1 MDKPR
6 IFRFAVAVVAAAAV
20 LAGCAQAPAVPADP
34 SSGNPTAAPIAPSGS
49 PAAAAQ
55 GPKKPDSGQDPSK
68 LPVGSLY
75 KNPGNNR
82 NEIILEDIRHT
93 AVLIGDSQSEPPGSW
108 PRVALGSLGYKVYSV
123 ARGGTG
129 YVAATKASGNY
140 IDALQRGDWVLPY
153 GTPPLIIV
161 EGGGNDASR
170 NASDEQITVNA
181 NRLLAALKK
190 RYPQA
195 KIAMIGTLARGANAG
210 GGRRT
215 QVDTLLGN
223 IAAKAGTTFFS
234 VGDWVSKY
242 QLAGDLVDGVHLN
255 AAGHAKLGGVLA
267 ADMAAAGLRPQP
279 DQGSAS

>member
-1 MDKPR
+1 MHRSR
-6 IFRFAVAVVAAAAV
+6 IFRFAASAIAAGV
-20 LAGCAQAPAVPADP
+20 LLAGCSQAPAVPTDP
-34 SSGNPTAAPIAPSGS
+34 SSGKQASAPMAPSGS

-55 GPKKPDSGQDPSK
+55 GPKKPDSGKDPSK

-75 KNPGNNR
+75 KNPSNNR
-82 NEIILEDIRHT
+82 NEIILADIRHT
-93 AVLIGDSQSEPPGSW
+93 AVLIGDSQSEPTGSW
-108 PRVALGSLGYKVYSV
+108 PRVALGSLGYEVYSV

-153 GTPPLIIV
+153 ETPPLIVI

-170 NASDEQITVNA
+170 NASDEQITANA
-181 NRLLAALKK
+181 NRLLATLKK

-195 KIAMIGTLARGANAG
+195 KIAMIGTLARGATAG

-215 QVDTLLGN
+215 QVDALLGN
-223 IAAKAGTTFFS
+223 VAAKAGTTFFS
-234 VGDWVSKY
+234 VGDWVTKY
-242 QLAGDLVDGVHLN
+242 QVAGDLVDGVHLN

-267 ADMAAAGLRPQP
+267 ADMAAAGLRLPP
-279 DQGSAS
+279 DTAS

>member
-6 IFRFAVAVVAAAAV
+6 IFRFAVSVVVAGVV
-20 LAGCAQAPAVPADP
+20 LAGCAQAPTEPTQSV
-34 SSGNPTAAPIAPSGS
+34 SGKQTAAPVAPSGS
-49 PAAAAQ
+49 PAAAGQ
-55 GPKKPDSGQDPSK
+55 GPKKADSGPVPSK

-93 AVLIGDSQSEPPGSW
+93 AVLIGDSQSVPMGSW

-129 YVAATKASGNY
+129 YAAATKASGNY

-153 GTPPLIIV
+153 ETPPLIV
-161 EGGGNDASR
+161 LEGGGNDASR
-170 NASDEQITVNA
+170 NASDAEITANA
-181 NRLLAALKK
+181 NRLLATLKK
-190 RYPQA
+190 RYPLS

-223 IAAKAGTTFFS
+223 IAAKAGAPFFS
-234 VGDWVSKY
+234 VGDWISKY
-242 QLAGDLVDGVHLN
+242 QVAGDLVDGVHLN

-267 ADMAAAGLRPQP
+267 ADMAAAGLRLPP
-279 DQGSAS
+279 DPAS